1 MVKFSLTKDVIIDIL
16 AISGAISGST
26 LIALNIGLNLYG
38 YIAFMLSGIA
48 SIIHLRSCNARWSLK
63 FITYFY
69 FVVNIVGVI
78 RYYGG

>member
-1 MVKFSLTKDVIIDIL
+1 MIKREQIIDIL

-38 YIAFMLSGIA
+38 YIAFVVSGIA
-48 SIIHLRSCNARWSLK
+48 SMHHLRTCNARWSLK

-69 FVVNIVGVI
+69 FVVNIVGVS

>member
-1 MVKFSLTKDVIIDIL
+1 MVKDKILDII
-16 AISGAISGST
+16 AISGAIIGSM
-26 LIALNIGLNLYG
+26 LIASNIGLNVYG
-38 YIAFMLSGIA
+38 YIAFIFSGIA
-48 SIIHLRSCNARWSLK
+48 SIIHLRTCNARWSLK